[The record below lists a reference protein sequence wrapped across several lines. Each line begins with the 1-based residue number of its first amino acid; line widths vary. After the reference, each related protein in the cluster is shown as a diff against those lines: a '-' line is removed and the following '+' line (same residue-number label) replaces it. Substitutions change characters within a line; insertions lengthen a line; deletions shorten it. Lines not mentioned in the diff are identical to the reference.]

1 MTSDDAS
8 LHAHEAGEPASDH
21 DTAQPQSTAP
31 ATHNTPTRKMG
42 RRTVLAALG
51 IGATGLG
58 LEATSLPKAGASA
71 PASATPAAFAQPSCV
86 LSPELI
92 AGPYFVD
99 EDLIRHNIVEDRQ
112 GVPLDLRI
120 TIVDGIECTPIAGAE
135 VDIWHCDAGGWYS
148 GHLDISP
155 DLPAPTTEHIEP
167 TDPSRFLRGLQIT
180 NRRGEVGFR
189 SIYPGWYYGRTIH
202 IHLTVHVEGQEVH
215 TGQLYFPEEISSKV
229 ALMEPYVQHTGAKR
243 VTNQEDVLFRD
254 VGGAQTTLD
263 VRALRPGRPEL
274 GYVASITAGV
284 SPGQTREPSSS
295 RSARRPTGTA

>member
-1 MTSDDAS
+1 
-8 LHAHEAGEPASDH
+8 
-21 DTAQPQSTAP
+21 
-31 ATHNTPTRKMG
+31 
-42 RRTVLAALG
+42 
-51 IGATGLG
+51 
-58 LEATSLPKAGASA
+58 
-71 PASATPAAFAQPSCV
+71 
-86 LSPELI
+86 
-92 AGPYFVD
+92 
-99 EDLIRHNIVEDRQ
+99 
-112 GVPLDLRI
+112 VPLDVRI

-135 VDIWHCDAGGWYS
+135 VDIWHCDPGGWYS

-243 VTNQEDVLFRD
+243 VTNQEDILFGD
-254 VGGAQTTLD
+254 MGGAQTTLE
-263 VRALRPGRPEL
+263 VRPLRPGRPEL

-284 SPGQTREPSSS
+284 SPGQTPEPPSS
-295 RSARRPTGTA
+295 RSV